1 MVFRSIRFRLIASF
15 LAAWAV
21 FVLTISAVAWLA
33 VNDIA
38 HNLVASDMNV
48 ASLRI
53 SRLAFQYAIA
63 GQPAA
68 IAVEPLVLAQVADL
82 RVVAR
87 VVPRPSD
94 SLSPFPGSL
103 LLSPGEPPPVPHGI
117 VPIGPELHAQVIPI
131 GDDRVEIFPDYDYL
145 SNVNM
150 HWLTIAIV
158 VDLLSFVPAWL
169 LARMIASRT
178 LEPLLRTTRALE
190 AFAEGNF
197 SPHPVTTRQRTEIG
211 DLARAYNAAVAQITE
226 AFDERSAAMEE
237 MRQFVADAG
246 HQLRTPLTVMMGHV
260 SALRAKTPR
269 EATAFGNM
277 LAQCRRMKSLID
289 DLIVLAR
296 LEHGEHVT
304 YSIDLERIA
313 SQVAQTFVDGGYDRV
328 VLQAEPGALA
338 RVNPGEVGE
347 SLSALVENALKYA
360 PSGPVEV
367 RSRRAGDRSELI
379 VEDRGPG
386 MSDEDLQHAFD
397 RFYRGDASFGIDGT
411 GLGLAIVRR
420 GVERSNGTVTL
431 ENTGTGLRVTL
442 SFPAEVAASAV
453 A

>member
-1 MVFRSIRFRLIASF
+1 MFRSIRLRLIASF

-21 FVLTISAVAWLA
+21 FVLTISSIAWLA

-53 SRLAFQYAIA
+53 SRLAFQYTIA
-63 GQPAA
+63 GRPAA
-68 IAVEPLVLAQVADL
+68 IAIEPLVLAQVADL
-82 RVVAR
+82 RVLAR

-94 SLSPFPGSL
+94 TLAPFPGSL
-103 LLSPGEPPPVPHGI
+103 LLSPIEPPPEPRGVM
-117 VPIGPELHAQVIPI
+117 PIGPALHPQVIPI
-131 GDDRVEIFPDYDYL
+131 GDERVEIFPDYGYL
-145 SNVNM
+145 ADVNV
-150 HWLTIAIV
+150 HWLTLAIV
-158 VDLLSFVPAWL
+158 VDLLSFIPAWF
-169 LARMIASRT
+169 LAQMIASRT

-190 AFAEGNF
+190 GFAEGNF
-197 SPHPVTTRQRTEIG
+197 SPQPVTTRQRTEIG

-226 AFDERSAAMEE
+226 AFDERTAAMEE
-237 MRQFVADAG
+237 MQQFVADAG

-260 SALRAKTPR
+260 SALHAKTPR

-296 LEHGEHVT
+296 LEHGEHIT
-304 YSIDLERIA
+304 YTVDLERIA
-313 SQVAQTFVDGGYDRV
+313 SQVTKTFIDGGYERV
-328 VLQAEPGALA
+328 VLHAQPGAIA

-360 PSGPVEV
+360 PGGPVEV
-367 RSRRAGDRSELI
+367 RTRRTGNLSQLI

-386 MSDEDLQHAFD
+386 MTEEDMEHAFD
-397 RFYRGDASFGIDGT
+397 RFYRGDASYGIDGT

-420 GVERSNGTVTL
+420 GVERSNGTIAL

-442 SFPAEVAASAV
+442 SFPAEVEAAAV